1 MTSDFTKNHLRTR
14 RSTWNAPELSRNA
27 TLSPSNP
34 GERKEKKKN
43 RPTSPFLIDMFHIAE
58 INLCL
63 CDWIWDLLIANLG
76 EHRSVDHGVF
86 LNYHNLF
93 ML

>member
-1 MTSDFTKNHLRTR
+1 MLQSSPGMPHFL
-14 RSTWNAPELSRNA
+14 PL
-27 TLSPSNP
+27 TL
-34 GERKEKKKN
+34 ERGKRKKN